1 MDREFRKQQMDSVNQ
16 KAVAKIK
23 RGHHMEREYTL
34 QEIAIVTRAGPARIL
49 GLKNKG
55 HLGPGADA
63 DITIYDEH
71 EDKELMFSAPRYVLK
86 SGHLII
92 DNHEFRN
99 NHEGKIL
106 HVAPGYDEGIKDVIR
121 PFVEDF
127 YTIKFDNYAVSD
139 HYIPRHEVVPTAKQ

>member
-1 MDREFRKQQMDSVNQ
+1 
-16 KAVAKIK
+16 
-23 RGHHMEREYTL
+23 
-34 QEIAIVTRAGPARIL
+34 
-49 GLKNKG
+49 
-55 HLGPGADA
+55 
-63 DITIYDEH
+63 
-71 EDKELMFSAPRYVLK
+71 MFSAPRYVLK